1 MRYYITLFV
10 ASYMLYQILSMLGAP
25 FWVCVVCCAGLGI
38 TVALTEDK
46 T

>member
-1 MRYYITLFV
+1 MKYYIQLFV
-10 ASYMLYQILSMLGAP
+10 ASYMLYVLLAAFGAP
-25 FWVCVVCCAGLGI
+25 YWVCVVCCAGHGI